1 MLRQF
6 GAFLDR
12 IAISHIFAASQK
24 RARRCLFQRETP
36 DVEKQRLLVH
46 ATEAVVA
53 GAIETVPPTTSAL
66 RGATDELHTTRAQ
79 LHRPVALRHCRK
91 AQVAP
96 AEAQLAP
103 TPDEPHF
110 ARVLPHAAASRVH
123 RATTHVALG
132 LAQPHTVTA
141 LLNLSAAQLHGA
153 AAQLV

>member
-53 GAIETVPPTTSAL
+53 DAIETVPPTSSAL
-66 RGATDELHTTRAQ
+66 HRATDELHTTRAQ
-79 LHRPVALRHCRK
+79 LHLPVALPHCRE
-91 AQVAP
+91 AQVAA
-96 AEAQLAP
+96 AEAQLHRGRAK
-103 TPDEPHF
+103 PHF
-110 ARVLPHAAASRVH
+110 ARVVPHAAATRVH

-141 LLNLSAAQLHGA
+141 RLN
-153 AAQLV
+153 